1 MSDGAVAW
9 MMPDTA
15 IPTGLAASRTIAAR
29 VTLGA
34 NLASRLEQV
43 NKAYGTHWLVSE
55 ATARG
60 AETVV
65 EMREIDRLT
74 VSGQSQPQTIF
85 ETMGLKGALSEP
97 QEMLRSRY
105 V

>member
-1 MSDGAVAW
+1 
-9 MMPDTA
+9 
-15 IPTGLAASRTIAAR
+15 
-29 VTLGA
+29 
-34 NLASRLEQV
+34 
-43 NKAYGTHWLVSE
+43 
-55 ATARG
+55 
-60 AETVV
+60 
-65 EMREIDRLT
+65 MREIDRLT